1 MTAEWDKLSLEWGEG
16 KKQSPRMDQE
26 EIKRPSYEGKAR
38 TSVKLYMSALSAGV
52 YPFKDRDTGDI
63 CVSLDCHGRKDV
75 FPLYSSVFRAF
86 LTKMYYEET
95 GEVVSQTAMEE
106 TSRLLEADA
115 RSRLPVVSFLRTGY
129 RGKTLYLDLA
139 DEQGRVIEIDGQ
151 GWRLSE
157 QSPLFRRNQAMRP
170 LPLPK
175 AGGSLDL
182 LRQFLNT
189 DGEESFILAVSWLF
203 AALHPRGPFPVG
215 IVSGEH
221 GSGKSMIGTLLKRI
235 IDPDRAMKRSMPKD
249 EDGLFAA
256 AASHWVLHFDNLSSL
271 KTDTSDQLCRL
282 ASGGGISK
290 RKLFTDNEEFT
301 MEAARPI
308 VLNGIGLSPDR
319 PDLLSRSLN
328 IRLRVLQEEERRTET
343 ELEQAFRKAHP
354 LILGALLDAAST
366 ALKCKDFRPVSLP
379 RLADASLWI
388 LKAEQGNAL
397 PWKSGGFLAAL
408 KKEQS
413 EAEDEILSSNVVSST
428 IMGMMENSNSWRGL
442 LKTLLGTIREEAG
455 NNRNFCPSNEKALWN
470 SLERLMPLLRR
481 RGIRVQKTSRQ
492 AAGTVVLIVKEEKAE
507 PNQIKFEDAPFS
519 LFESEGGVK

>member
-1 MTAEWDKLSLEWGEG
+1 MTAKWDKLSLEWGEG

-26 EIKRPSYEGKAR
+26 EIQRPSCEEKAQ
-38 TSVKLYMSALSAGV
+38 TSVKLYKSALSAGV
-52 YPFKDRDTGDI
+52 HSFNDRDTGDI

-75 FPLYSSVFRAF
+75 FPLYSSTFRSF
-86 LTKMYYEET
+86 LTKMYYEES
-95 GEVVSQTAMEE
+95 GEVVSQTGMEG
-106 TSRLLEADA
+106 TFRLLEADA
-115 RSRLPVVSFLRTGY
+115 LSRPSVVSFLRTGY
-129 RGKTLYLDLA
+129 RGDILFLDLA

-157 QSPLFRRNQAMRP
+157 HPPLFRRNQAMRP

-182 LRQFLNT
+182 LREFLNT

-203 AALHPRGPFPVG
+203 AALNPHGPFPVA
-215 IVSGEH
+215 IISGEY

-256 AASHWVLHFDNLSSL
+256 AASHWILHFDNLSAL
-271 KTDTSDQLCRL
+271 KRDTSDQLCRL

-301 MEAARPI
+301 MEAARAI
-308 VLNGIGLSPDR
+308 ILNGIGLSPDQ

-328 IRLRVLQEEERRTET
+328 IRLRVLKEEERRTES
-343 ELEQAFRKAHP
+343 ELDETFRKVHP
-354 LILGALLDAAST
+354 LILGALLDAASA
-366 ALKCKDFRPVSLP
+366 ALRCKDFRSVSLP
-379 RLADASLWI
+379 RLADASQWI
-388 LKAEQGNAL
+388 QKAEHGNAL
-397 PWKSGGFLAAL
+397 PWESGGYIAAL

-413 EAEDEILSSNVVSST
+413 EAEDEILSSDVVSST
-428 IMGMMENSNSWRGL
+428 IISMMENAPPWKGQ
-442 LKTLLGTIREEAG
+442 LKTLLRMVNAEAG
-455 NNRNFCPSNEKALWN
+455 DDRKFCPSNEKALSN
-470 SLERLMPLLRR
+470 SIERLKPLLRR
-481 RGIRVQKTSRQ
+481 RGIYIEKKRQ
-492 AAGTVVLIVKEEKAE
+492 RPGNIIRIFREEEAK
-507 PNQIKFEDAPFS
+507 PNQITFEDAPFS